1 MVRGIDVVR
10 KYDLPADELDRKVAE
25 AFEEAQPEHMA
36 EQYEASVKEFEEDTI
51 LTGRVLNVVNGEV
64 IVDIGYK
71 SEGVIPLAEFGENAD
86 VDVDD
91 EVEVLLDEIEDE
103 TGMIRLSK
111 RKADRIRAWNQ
122 ILETHKE
129 GDIVRGIVQ
138 RKIKGGLLVDV
149 GVPVFLP
156 ASQVSLR
163 RSADISEF
171 IGTEVEARIIKIDEQ
186 RMNIVV
192 SRRKLVEEQREAA
205 KKKLLEEIQE
215 GEIRHGVVKNIADF
229 GAFVDLGGIDGLLHI
244 TDMSWTRINH
254 PSEAVSIDQE
264 IEVMILRVDR
274 DKERIAL
281 GLKQRMPSPWDE
293 VELRYPVGSKV
304 HGKVVNVM
312 SYGAFV
318 QLENGL
324 EGLVHVSEMSW
335 TRRINHPSEVVK
347 VGDDVDVVILEIERD
362 KQEIGLGMK
371 QAEANP
377 WDLVEEKYP
386 PGTLVEGTVRN
397 LTNYGAF
404 VELEEGI
411 DGLLH
416 VSDMSWT
423 KKVTHPSELISEGDH
438 VKAIVL
444 NVDREKK
451 RVSLGM
457 KQLDEDPW
465 KKEIADKYKVGDVV
479 IGTVTKVTNFGVF
492 VELQEGLEG
501 LLHVSELSTKKIR
514 SPDEVVHVGDRV
526 EVTVLKVE
534 PEDRKIGLSL
544 IASGVDAVDAPATPA
559 ATEAPAAEEAP
570 AEEVSAEE
578 APAEEA
584 PVEEAPAEE
593 APAEEA
599 PVEEAAAEE
608 APVEEAPAEE
618 APAEEAAAEEAPA
631 EETPAEEAPAE
642 EAPAE
647 QPAEEEAP
655 AAEEAPA
662 EEPAEAPAEEVS
674 EESAEEDKKPDA

>member
-10 KYDLPADELDRKVAE
+10 KYDLPPEELEQKVEE
-25 AFEEAQPEHMA
+25 AFSEAQPDAMA
-36 EQYEASVKEFEEDTI
+36 EHYETAVKEFEEDTI
-51 LTGRVLNVVNGEV
+51 LMGRVLNVVNEEV

-71 SEGVIPLAEFGENAD
+71 SEGVIPLNEFGENAD
-86 VDVDD
+86 IDIGD

-111 RKADRIRAWNQ
+111 RKADRIRAWNE
-122 ILETHKE
+122 ILKTHKE

-163 RSADISEF
+163 RTADISEF
-171 IGTEVEARIIKIDEQ
+171 IGNEIEARIIKIDEQ

-205 KKKLLEEIQE
+205 KRQLLEDIQE
-215 GEIRHGVVKNIADF
+215 GEIRRGVVKNIADF

-254 PSEAVSIDQE
+254 PSEVVSIDQE
-264 IEVMILRVDR
+264 IEVMVLRVDR

-281 GLKQRMPSPWDE
+281 GLKQRMPSPWEE

-304 HGKVVNVM
+304 KGSVVNVM

-347 VGDDVDVVILEIERD
+347 VGDEVDVVILEIDKD

-371 QAEANP
+371 QAETNP

-423 KKVTHPSELISEGDH
+423 KKVTHPNELIAEGDH

-451 RVSLGM
+451 RVSLGI
-457 KQLDEDPW
+457 KQLQEDPW
-465 KKEIADKYKVGDVV
+465 KKEIADRYKVGDVV
-479 IGTVTKVTNFGVF
+479 MGTVTKVTNFGVF
-492 VELQEGLEG
+492 VELEEGLEG

-514 SPDEVVHVGDRV
+514 TPDEVVAVGDQV

-534 PEDRKIGLSL
+534 PDDRKIGLSM
-544 IASGVDAVDAPATPA
+544 IAAGETPA
-559 ATEAPAAEEAP
+559 ESTPEPAPAAEA
-570 AEEVSAEE
+570 
-578 APAEEA
+578 
-584 PVEEAPAEE
+584 
-593 APAEEA
+593 
-599 PVEEAAAEE
+599 
-608 APVEEAPAEE
+608 
-618 APAEEAAAEEAPA
+618 
-631 EETPAEEAPAE
+631 
-642 EAPAE
+642 
-647 QPAEEEAP
+647 PAEEEAP
-655 AAEEAPA
+655 AEPETPA
-662 EEPAEAPAEEVS
+662 EEESPEA
-674 EESAEEDKKPDA
+674 

>member
-10 KYDLPADELDRKVAE
+10 KYDLPEDELEQKVLE
-25 AFEEAQPEHMA
+25 AFNESQPEQMA
-36 EQYEASVKEFEEDTI
+36 EVYDSSVKEFEEDTI
-51 LTGRVLNVVNGEV
+51 ITGRVLNVVNGEV

-111 RKADRIRAWNQ
+111 RKADRIRAWNE
-122 ILETHKE
+122 ILKTHNE

-205 KKKLLEEIQE
+205 KKKLLDEIQE

-274 DKERIAL
+274 EKERIAL

-304 HGKVVNVM
+304 RGKVVNVM

-335 TRRINHPSEVVK
+335 TRRINHPSEVVA
-347 VGDDVDVVILEIERD
+347 VGDEVEVVILEIERD

-544 IASGVDAVDAPATPA
+544 IAAADDEPVKPAPAAKAEEAPA
-559 ATEAPAAEEAP
+559 AEEEAPAAEEA
-570 AEEVSAEE
+570 ST
-578 APAEEA
+578 
-584 PVEEAPAEE
+584 EEAPAEE

-599 PVEEAAAEE
+599 P
-608 APVEEAPAEE
+608 
-618 APAEEAAAEEAPA
+618 A
-631 EETPAEEAPAE
+631 EETPAEEE
-642 EAPAE
+642 EKK
-647 QPAEEEAP
+647 
-655 AAEEAPA
+655 
-662 EEPAEAPAEEVS
+662 
-674 EESAEEDKKPDA
+674 EDA

>member
-10 KYDLPADELDRKVAE
+10 KYDLPPEELEQKVDE
-25 AFEEAQPEHMA
+25 AFAESQPDAMA
-36 EQYEASVKEFEEDTI
+36 AQYEQSVQEFEEDTI
-51 LTGRVLNVVNGEV
+51 LNGRVLNVVNDEV

-71 SEGVIPLAEFGENAD
+71 SEGVIPLAEFGESAD
-86 VDVDD
+86 IDIGD

-111 RKADRIRAWNQ
+111 RKADRIRAWNE
-122 ILETHKE
+122 ILKTHKE

-163 RSADISEF
+163 RTADISEF
-171 IGTEVEARIIKIDEQ
+171 IGTEIEARIIKIDEQ

-205 KKKLLEEIQE
+205 KRQLLDSIQE
-215 GEIRHGVVKNIADF
+215 GEIRRGVVKNIADF

-254 PSEAVSIDQE
+254 PSEVVSIDQE
-264 IEVMILRVDR
+264 IEVMVLRVDR

-281 GLKQRMPSPWDE
+281 GLKQRMPSPWEE

-304 HGKVVNVM
+304 RGKVVNVM

-347 VGDDVDVVILEIERD
+347 VGDDVEVVILEIDKD

-423 KKVTHPSELISEGDH
+423 KKVTHPSELIGEGDH

-444 NVDREKK
+444 NVDRDKK

-457 KQLDEDPW
+457 KQLQEDPW
-465 KKEIADKYKVGDVV
+465 KKEIADRYKIGDVV
-479 IGTVTKVTNFGVF
+479 MGTVTKVTNFGVF
-492 VELQEGLEG
+492 VELEEGLEG

-514 SPDEVVHVGDRV
+514 SPDEVVRVGDQV
-526 EVTVLKVE
+526 QVTVLKVE
-534 PEDRKIGLSL
+534 PDDRKIGLSL
-544 IASGVDAVDAPATPA
+544 IAHEDPGAAP
-559 ATEAPAAEEAP
+559 APAA
-570 AEEVSAEE
+570 
-578 APAEEA
+578 
-584 PVEEAPAEE
+584 EEAPAEE
-593 APAEEA
+593 APAEE
-599 PVEEAAAEE
+599 
-608 APVEEAPAEE
+608 
-618 APAEEAAAEEAPA
+618 
-631 EETPAEEAPAE
+631 TPA
-642 EAPAE
+642 
-647 QPAEEEAP
+647 PAEEEAP
-655 AAEEAPA
+655 AEG
-662 EEPAEAPAEEVS
+662 
-674 EESAEEDKKPDA
+674 EDKTDA